1 MTKSNTVVPYPPF
14 PTYPTYPTYQ
24 PYQPYPTYPATEQA
38 QVQFQDYRE
47 EEPIPNEMCPCPTN
61 VADPSTKMAV
71 AKWMINGKPAKRRF
85 VGWAKRLGKWT
96 VVVPGEM
103 IFAYTHT
110 AMCCGCCG
118 SFGNP
123 MTPILEEETYAE
135 TFPDKDARGFAGIMS
150 GFMSM
155 IRMGCCF
162 LTCAGCCGLA
172 CTPRDGISMVKYD
185 EED

>member
-1 MTKSNTVVPYPPF
+1 MYQEGKEGTMTKSNTVVPYP
-14 PTYPTYPTYQ
+14 TYQ
-24 PYQPYPTYPATEQA
+24 TYQPYPTYPAAEQA
-38 QVQFQDYRE
+38 QVQFQVHRGE
-47 EEPIPNEMCPCPTN
+47 EEAIPNEICPTN
-61 VADPSTKMAV
+61 VADPSTKMEM

-123 MTPILEEETYAE
+123 MTPILEEKTYAE